1 MGYNKVKF
9 DGNIII
15 DLSSDTVSAD
25 KVLDGYTFH
34 NSSGD
39 ILTGTYTEL
48 PGNTLYLEMSAPDS
62 DWGRF
67 YVGYNGNY
75 YENDGKENIYIL
87 PTNNGETVTLYAQ
100 RLGSLANIMKV
111 YQNGTQVYSQALS
124 LNQTG
129 SYSFILNEPIY
140 IITGFDVGGYL
151 SFYINTNNYNS
162 TINGSISTKTQTVTI
177 PGGTTRGGSV
187 SIATSEQN
195 KIISSNIKSGVTILG
210 VSGSSTVKDVSDT
223 TAVAGNVL
231 SGSYFYTTDGTRTAG
246 TLANYTS
253 NYSRTPTLASN
264 QVRFPITNTGRYVGG
279 NYLYCTYA
287 TMASTIG
294 LTADKIVTGNTIL
307 GIAGTGGGTTPS
319 YTVTTGSV
327 NDVVSSKT
335 FYKATSTSS
344 VTLSTGTL
352 PDWRNTQNTIG
363 ILDAYPSTITYNST
377 SGKLIIIPPCS
388 IAISGDYTDINFDTP
403 AQGNGIAIDDTSLK
417 VAIGLMDNPGTTV
430 SEQAAKIVSG
440 YTIAGVA
447 GTGGGSSTQSWY
459 IELANSGNSSYCYVQ
474 KNGTTQ
480 SSSFYAYAGDTLRFY
495 VGSGTKAVYYNG
507 TSQTLTS
514 NAWTMT
520 VGDSYG
526 DLRILFDYVSG
537 TRSIIRISNNE
548 YVYTQD
554 KTVTSNGTVTADN
567 GYDGLGTVTVSIP
580 VYDGS
585 VS

>member
-1 MGYNKVKF
+1 
-9 DGNIII
+9 
-15 DLSSDTVSAD
+15 
-25 KVLDGYTFH
+25 
-34 NSSGD
+34 
-39 ILTGTYTEL
+39 
-48 PGNTLYLEMSAPDS
+48 MS
-62 DWGRF
+62 
-67 YVGYNGNY
+67 
-75 YENDGKENIYIL
+75 
-87 PTNNGETVTLYAQ
+87 Q
-100 RLGSLANIMKV
+100 
-111 YQNGTQVYSQALS
+111 
-124 LNQTG
+124 
-129 SYSFILNEPIY
+129 
-140 IITGFDVGGYL
+140 DV
-151 SFYINTNNYNS
+151 
-162 TINGSISTKTQTVTI
+162 TINGINYTGVPSLKVKIT
-177 PGGTTRGGSV
+177 GTSNY
-187 SIATSEQN
+187 ATFY
-195 KIISSNIKSGVTILG
+195 
-210 VSGSSTVKDVSDT
+210 DVSDT
-223 TAVAGNVL
+223 TVSSTSYVL
-231 SGSYFYTTDGTRTAG
+231 SGYYYYNSSGSRVAGTMGNRTSGYSATSSLDTTNSRVRLQIPATARYTTVA
-246 TLANYTS
+246 
-253 NYSRTPTLASN
+253 
-264 QVRFPITNTGRYVGG
+264 
-279 NYLYCTYA
+279 YLYATYSAMA
-287 TMASTIG
+287 TTIG

-307 GIAGTGGGTTPS
+307 GIAGTGGGTPT
-319 YTVTTGSV
+319 YTVTTGDV

-352 PDWRNTQNTIG
+352 PDWRNTQATIG
-363 ILDAYPSTITYNST
+363 ILDTYPSTITYNST
-377 SGKLIIIPPCS
+377 SSKLIIIPPCS

-403 AQGNGIAIDDTSLK
+403 AQGNGIAVDGTSLK

-447 GTGGGSSTQSWY
+447 GTGGGSSTQTYY
-459 IELANSGNSSYCYVQ
+459 IELANGYGNTSYCYVQ

-480 SSSFYAYAGDTLRFY
+480 TNSFYAETGDTLRFY

-514 NAWTMT
+514 NAWTMA

-548 YVYTQD
+548 YVYTQN

>member
-1 MGYNKVKF
+1 
-9 DGNIII
+9 
-15 DLSSDTVSAD
+15 
-25 KVLDGYTFH
+25 
-34 NSSGD
+34 
-39 ILTGTYTEL
+39 
-48 PGNTLYLEMSAPDS
+48 MS
-62 DWGRF
+62 
-67 YVGYNGNY
+67 
-75 YENDGKENIYIL
+75 
-87 PTNNGETVTLYAQ
+87 
-100 RLGSLANIMKV
+100 
-111 YQNGTQVYSQALS
+111 QNV
-124 LNQTG
+124 
-129 SYSFILNEPIY
+129 
-140 IITGFDVGGYL
+140 
-151 SFYINTNNYNS
+151 
-162 TINGSISTKTQTVTI
+162 TINGISYTGVPSLKIKIT
-177 PGGTTRGGSV
+177 GTSNY
-187 SIATSEQN
+187 ATFY
-195 KIISSNIKSGVTILG
+195 
-210 VSGSSTVKDVSDT
+210 DVSDT
-223 TAVAGNVL
+223 TVSSQSYVL
-231 SGSYFYTTDGTRTAG
+231 SGYYYYNASGSRVAGTMANRTSTYSATSSLDTTNSRVRMQIPATARYTTA
-246 TLANYTS
+246 A
-253 NYSRTPTLASN
+253 
-264 QVRFPITNTGRYVGG
+264 
-279 NYLYCTYA
+279 YLYATYSAMA
-287 TMASTIG
+287 TTIG

-307 GIAGTGGGTTPS
+307 GIAGTGGGTTPT
-319 YTVTTGSV
+319 YTVTTGDV

-352 PDWRNTQNTIG
+352 PDWRNTQATIG
-363 ILDAYPSTITYNST
+363 ILDTYPSTITYNST
-377 SGKLIIIPPCS
+377 SSKLIIIPPCS

-403 AQGNGIAIDDTSLK
+403 AQGNGIAVDGTSLK

-459 IELANSGNSSYCYVQ
+459 IELANSGNTSYCYVQ

-480 SSSFYAYAGDTLRFY
+480 TSSFYAYEGDTLRFY

-520 VGDSYG
+520 VGDNYG

-580 VYDGS
+580 VWDGS
-585 VS
+585 GTIS